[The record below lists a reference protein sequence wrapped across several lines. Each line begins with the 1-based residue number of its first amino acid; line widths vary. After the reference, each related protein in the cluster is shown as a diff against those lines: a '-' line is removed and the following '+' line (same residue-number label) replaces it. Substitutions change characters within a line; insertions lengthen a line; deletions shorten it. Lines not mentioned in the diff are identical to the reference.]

1 MSRLTLQRK
10 AALIFASTALVL
22 MFGASAALGWGTGGE
37 TGGPNKGNHGH
48 KNNQHQGSGPGGP
61 TGATGPQGT
70 PSVPQ
75 TTTPPPAPAAPAAPT
90 PQVTPTQTPS
100 QPVKAFGAPR
110 SKKGKSRRTT
120 GPGTTPESGGR
131 QILAKAG
138 VSKTV
143 AIAPASERSSG
154 LAETGL
160 SPGLIALLGALC
172 LGGGAFLLRRA
183 MAR

>member
-37 TGGPNKGNHGH
+37 TGGGNKGNHGH
-48 KNNQHQGSGPGGP
+48 KNKQHQGPPP
-61 TGATGPQGT
+61 TGATGAQGT
-70 PSVPQ
+70 PSVP
-75 TTTPPPAPAAPAAPT
+75 TTTPPPAAAPAPPAAPA

-100 QPVKAFGAPR
+100 QPVKAFGGPR

-120 GPGTTPESGGR
+120 GPGTTPGSGGR
-131 QILAKAG
+131 QVLVKAG
-138 VSKTV
+138 VPKTV